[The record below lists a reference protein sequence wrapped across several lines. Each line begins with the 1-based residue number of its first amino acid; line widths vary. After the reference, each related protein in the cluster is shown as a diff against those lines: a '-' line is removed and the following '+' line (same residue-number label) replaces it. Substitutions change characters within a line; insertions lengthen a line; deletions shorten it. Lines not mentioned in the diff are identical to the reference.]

1 MNEIDMSA
9 SEINDIEREL
19 KVEISSD
26 AVMQILCD
34 ERSEISEDNV
44 KLKKH
49 MKDHH
54 EQHICN
60 VCGYIDYGRK
70 KFNEHNRKHNQAS
83 CHICQK
89 LKPIRLI

>member
-1 MNEIDMSA
+1 
-9 SEINDIEREL
+9 
-19 KVEISSD
+19 
-26 AVMQILCD
+26 MQIMCD
-34 ERSEISEDNV
+34 ECPEISEDNV

-70 KFNEHNRKHNQAS
+70 KFNEHNRKQNQAS